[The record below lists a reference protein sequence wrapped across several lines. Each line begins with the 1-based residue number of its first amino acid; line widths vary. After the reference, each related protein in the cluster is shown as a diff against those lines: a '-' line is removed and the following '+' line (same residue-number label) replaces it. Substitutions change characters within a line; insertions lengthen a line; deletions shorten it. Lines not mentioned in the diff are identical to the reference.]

1 MCLWSNE
8 RPHNSQS
15 LKLGDKRG
23 HFKNADPFHFAL
35 YLVQEL
41 CQHLA
46 REGKLLILKSLNVT
60 FSSFLVLCSEL
71 H

>member
-8 RPHNSQS
+8 SPRNSQS
-15 LKLGDKRG
+15 LKLGDERG

-41 CQHLA
+41 ECQQLA
-46 REGKLLILKSLNVT
+46 REVSNT
-60 FSSFLVLCSEL
+60 
-71 H
+71 